1 MPATLEGGDDM
12 AQVMGPTPVV
22 RRTRGFA
29 PQQIEVERRADG
41 AILLRSPEALAA
53 GARTTGDWLH
63 RWAHETPERVFIA
76 ERSGEGWR
84 THTYADILQRVRT
97 LAAALLARRL
107 GPERPVLM
115 LSGNGV
121 DHALLMLA
129 AQYVGIPTVPVA
141 EQYSLIPEA
150 RGRLRHILAAT
161 RPGLVFTVDAGRYAD
176 ALALDEL
183 AGVEV
188 VAARADGAR
197 RPVTPLRALESAS
210 ADAAV
215 DAAHADVGPDTL
227 AKILFTSGSTS
238 MPKGVL
244 TTQRMMCVNQAQ
256 IRQVWPFL
264 GERPPRIVDWLPW
277 NHVFGGTHNFN
288 MMLANG
294 GSLYI
299 DEGKPTGKAFATSI
313 RNIRDIGQTISFNV
327 PTAYAMLVA
336 AMREDAAL
344 RRAFFGEL
352 DLIFY
357 AGASLPQDVWEAL
370 EQLAMRERGEV
381 PLMATGWGATETAP
395 SSLMVHAPITRAGL
409 LGAPLPGVTVKLIP
423 DATMRCELRVNG
435 PNVMPG
441 YHRDPERTAAA
452 FDPEAY
458 LVTGDAVRL
467 VDADDPAKGLLFD
480 GRISEDFKL
489 LTGTW
494 VHVSKL
500 RVSALPD
507 LAPLAQD
514 LVITGHD
521 RAEVG
526 ALVFPDPAGLAA
538 LGVVAG
544 EDRGALVG
552 PALAAALRARLAR
565 LAAMATGSSTRIARA
580 LVLAEPPS
588 IEAHEITDKGSI
600 NQRNVLTRRAPLVS
614 RLYDDADPAV
624 IRV

>member
-1 MPATLEGGDDM
+1 
-12 AQVMGPTPVV
+12 
-22 RRTRGFA
+22 
-29 PQQIEVERRADG
+29 
-41 AILLRSPEALAA
+41 
-53 GARTTGDWLH
+53 
-63 RWAHETPERVFIA
+63 
-76 ERSGEGWR
+76 
-84 THTYADILQRVRT
+84 
-97 LAAALLARRL
+97 
-107 GPERPVLM
+107 
-115 LSGNGV
+115 
-121 DHALLMLA
+121 
-129 AQYVGIPTVPVA
+129 
-141 EQYSLIPEA
+141 
-150 RGRLRHILAAT
+150 
-161 RPGLVFTVDAGRYAD
+161 
-176 ALALDEL
+176 
-183 AGVEV
+183 
-188 VAARADGAR
+188 
-197 RPVTPLRALESAS
+197 
-210 ADAAV
+210 
-215 DAAHADVGPDTL
+215 
-227 AKILFTSGSTS
+227 
-238 MPKGVL
+238 
-244 TTQRMMCVNQAQ
+244 
-256 IRQVWPFL
+256 
-264 GERPPRIVDWLPW
+264 
-277 NHVFGGTHNFN
+277 
-288 MMLANG
+288 
-294 GSLYI
+294 
-299 DEGKPTGKAFATSI
+299 
-313 RNIRDIGQTISFNV
+313 
-327 PTAYAMLVA
+327 
-336 AMREDAAL
+336 
-344 RRAFFGEL
+344 
-352 DLIFY
+352 
-357 AGASLPQDVWEAL
+357 
-370 EQLAMRERGEV
+370 
-381 PLMATGWGATETAP
+381 
-395 SSLMVHAPITRAGL
+395 
-409 LGAPLPGVTVKLIP
+409 VKLIP